1 MSAPWCFDTVATS
14 LYRLGNS
21 HYAWEHGIEYEQVKN
36 YVKPKQPAQVDSL
49 WSLEPGSSIRT
60 EPDFSVSAAQTILPQ
75 GLHFQKLVPNGQWH
89 RPRTGGRPFVPGEVG
104 LFEW

>member
-1 MSAPWCFDTVATS
+1 LEVWAIAQIKT
-14 LYRLGNS
+14 
-21 HYAWEHGIEYEQVKN
+21 

-49 WSLEPGSSIRT
+49 WSLEPGSSVRT
-60 EPDFSVSAAQTILPQ
+60 EPDFSVSAGQTMLTQ

-89 RPRTGGRPFVPGEVG
+89 RPRTGGRPFVAGEVG